1 MSSKATL
8 ILLAAAVLMAAGS
21 LAAQVDPTIIPPP
34 PPPPSDTP
42 LVTQLETEFA
52 GFDARGLAK
61 YRVLLGL
68 RPAVRDDGRALAVQV
83 LLRDTIPPAIDVV
96 CEDCERTV
104 EADPS
109 YPSPLAAL
117 DRVVMLDAD
126 LLWREEF
133 NQPEQ
138 GYRNFFQ
145 TWLRACADI
154 SQSGRPVV
162 LFGAGT
168 SVPHNLE
175 PLIER
180 RYFSALHYLALVCQ
194 SDELE
199 RRIRARD
206 YRPDSDDPNFISE
219 HRDFNRWFIQNAHT
233 TEPPIELIET
243 TYLPL
248 PQVARRVL
256 GWITAIIAQ
265 ASFRKT

>member
-1 MSSKATL
+1 MLNICPKCSARVGIDQNAPHIICPACGNRQPFL
-8 ILLAAAVLMAAGS
+8 RLPLLLVGGAAGAGKSAVL
-21 LAAQVDPTIIPPP
+21 QH
-34 PPPPSDTP
+34 
-42 LVTQLETEFA
+42 
-52 GFDARGLAK
+52 
-61 YRVLLGL
+61 LLMNRL
-68 RPAVRDDGRALAVQV
+68 D
-83 LLRDTIPPAIDVV
+83 
-96 CEDCERTV
+96 
-104 EADPS
+104 ADPS

-233 TEPPIELIET
+233 TDPPIELIET

-248 PQVARRVL
+248 QQVARRVL